1 MVRDPEACDTQRVFA
16 SPPQRQI
23 TERRIRVDRSKRLAE
38 QPEVGHNRWHPDIP
52 AIARVRPGERIVL
65 ECRDAIDGQIT
76 AATRPA
82 DLSQVNLNVAHALT
96 GPIHIEGAEPG
107 DLLEVRIVDVEPD
120 SVGFTWF
127 TPSFGFL
134 RDHFKEPAVFTWRIA
149 DGYAECADIPGVRI
163 RGNPF
168 SGTIGVAPSRAQLT
182 RIIAREQRL
191 LERGGVV
198 LPPEPHDAVPADP
211 KIANEALRTIPPREN
226 AGNLDVRQ
234 LSKGAR
240 LYVPVNVEG
249 ALFSIG
255 DGHFAQ
261 GDGEVCGT
269 AIEMRAAFDLEFQV
283 AKGEATRRRL
293 TGASY
298 SREKPAAADLAAA
311 GPFFATTG
319 ISVTESGENTS
330 EDASLAAKRAMLAMI
345 DHLVG
350 DRGFSR
356 AQAYAITSVA
366 VDLRLS
372 SVVNVPNFVAS
383 ALLPLDIFV

>member
-1 MVRDPEACDTQRVFA
+1 MIKP
-16 SPPQRQI
+16 
-23 TERRIRVDRSKRLAE
+23 RIRVDRSKRLAE

-52 AIARVRPGERIVL
+52 AITRVRPGERIVL
-65 ECRDAIDGQIT
+65 ECRDAIDGQVT
-76 AATRPA
+76 PATRPA
-82 DLSQVNLNVAHALT
+82 DLSHVNLNVAHALT

-120 SVGFTWF
+120 AVGFTWF

-134 RDHFKEPAVFTWRIA
+134 RDHFPDPAVFTWRIA
-149 DGYAECADIPGVRI
+149 DGYAESAGIPGVRI
-163 RGNPF
+163 RGAPF
-168 SGTIGVAPSRAQLT
+168 AGTLGVAPSRAQLT
-182 RIIAREQRL
+182 RIAAREQRL
-191 LERGGVV
+191 LERGGMV
-198 LPPEPHDAVPADP
+198 LPPDPRDAVPTDP
-211 KIANEALRTIPPREN
+211 KIANEALRTIPPREF

-234 LSKGAR
+234 LSRGSR

-269 AIEMRAAFDLEFQV
+269 AIEMRAAFDLEFHV
-283 AKGEATRRRL
+283 AKGEAARRRV
-293 TGASY
+293 TTASY
-298 SREKPAAADLAAA
+298 ARDDPASPDIAAA

-319 ISVTESGENTS
+319 ISVSEDGENTS
-330 EDASLAAKRAMLAMI
+330 EDATLAGKRAMLAMI
-345 DHLVG
+345 DHLVV
-350 DRGFSR
+350 DRAFSR
-356 AQAYAITSVA
+356 AQAYAIASVA

-383 ALLPLDIFV
+383 AVLPLDIFV

>member
-1 MVRDPEACDTQRVFA
+1 M
-16 SPPQRQI
+16 

-65 ECRDAIDGQIT
+65 ECRDAIDGQVT

-82 DLSQVNLNVAHALT
+82 ELSQLNLNLAHALT
-96 GPIHIEGAEPG
+96 GPIHVEGAGPG

-134 RDHFKEPAVFTWRIA
+134 RDHFADAAVFAWRIA
-149 DGYAECADIPGVRI
+149 DGYAESAGIPGVRI
-163 RGNPF
+163 RGAPF
-168 SGTIGVAPSRAQLT
+168 PGTIGVAPSRAQLT
-182 RIIAREQRL
+182 RILAREQRL
-191 LERGGVV
+191 LERGGAV
-198 LPPEPHDAVPADP
+198 LPPDPKDAVPADP
-211 KIANEALRTIPPREN
+211 KIANEALRTIPPREF

-269 AIEMRAAFDLEFQV
+269 AIEMRAAFDLEFHV
-283 AKGEATRRRL
+283 AKGAATRRGL
-293 TGASY
+293 TSASY
-298 SREKPAAADLAAA
+298 SRDEPAAPDLAAA

-319 ISVTESGENTS
+319 ISVTEGGENTS
-330 EDASLAAKRAMLAMI
+330 EDATLAAKRAMLAMI
-345 DHLVG
+345 DHLVV

-356 AQAYAITSVA
+356 EQAYAIASVA

-383 ALLPLDIFV
+383 AVLPLDIFV

>member
-1 MVRDPEACDTQRVFA
+1 MIGQ
-16 SPPQRQI
+16 
-23 TERRIRVDRSKRLAE
+23 RIRIDRSKSLAE
-38 QPEVGHNRWHPDIP
+38 QPETGHNRWHPDIP

-65 ECRDAIDGQIT
+65 ECRDAIDGQVT
-76 AATRPA
+76 AATRPSELA
-82 DLSQVNLNVAHALT
+82 GLKLNRAHALT
-96 GPIHIEGAEPG
+96 GPIHVEGAEPG

-127 TPSFGFL
+127 TSSFGFL
-134 RDHFKEPAVFTWRIA
+134 REDFVDPAVFTWRIA
-149 DGYAECADIPGVRI
+149 DGYAESAGIPGVRI
-163 RGNPF
+163 PEASF
-168 SGTIGVAPSRAQLT
+168 PGTIGVAPSRAQLT

-198 LPPEPHDAVPADP
+198 LPPDPQDAVPADP
-211 KIANEALRTIPPREN
+211 KIANEALRTIPPREF

-269 AIEMRAAFDLEFQV
+269 AIEMRAAFDVEFQV
-283 AKGEATRRRL
+283 SKGEAARRRL
-293 TGASY
+293 RGASY
-298 SREKPAAADLAAA
+298 ARDEAAAHDLSSA

-319 ISVTESGENTS
+319 ISVTEDGENTS
-330 EDASLAAKRAMLAMI
+330 EDATLAAKRAMLAMI
-345 DHLVG
+345 DHLSG

-356 AQAYAITSVA
+356 AQAYAIASVA

-383 ALLPLDIFV
+383 AVLPLDIFV

>member
-1 MVRDPEACDTQRVFA
+1 MTMQ
-16 SPPQRQI
+16 
-23 TERRIRVDRSKRLAE
+23 RIRVDRSKRLAD

-65 ECRDAIDGQIT
+65 ECRDAIDGQVT
-76 AATRPA
+76 AATKPA
-82 DLSQVNLNVAHALT
+82 DLPQLNLNVAHALT
-96 GPIHIEGAEPG
+96 GPIHVEGAEPG

-134 RDHFKEPAVFTWRIA
+134 RDDFKDAAVFTWRIV
-149 DGYAECADIPGVRI
+149 DGYAESAGIPGVRI
-163 RGNPF
+163 RGASF

-191 LERGGVV
+191 LERGGAV
-198 LPPEPHDAVPADP
+198 LPPDPRDAVPADP

-283 AKGEATRRRL
+283 SKGEATRRGL
-293 TGASY
+293 TGPSY
-298 SREKPAAADLAAA
+298 SRDEPSAADLVAA
-311 GPFFATTG
+311 GPYFATTG
-319 ISVTESGENTS
+319 ISVTEDGENTS
-330 EDASLAAKRAMLAMI
+330 EDATLAAKRAMLAMI
-345 DHLVG
+345 DHLVV
-350 DRGFSR
+350 DRGFTR

-383 ALLPLDIFV
+383 AILPLDIFV